1 LQLQLQF
8 KEGRVVSTDGI
19 GRLSSFPLGDSL
31 PKIIDDNSLG
41 DVVYKESISS
51 QGLQA
56 KVNDETKRQQYSKE
70 DIKSAIRKAEQMA
83 MIFDRSLKFKYIEE
97 ANIYQVHVIDHAN
110 NDKVIRKIPPDELVH
125 FIAAVN
131 EMLGA
136 LFDTEV

>member
-1 LQLQLQF
+1 MS
-8 KEGRVVSTDGI
+8 VDGI
-19 GRLSSFPLGDSL
+19 GRSGFLPQENSMPKAADAGLGS
-31 PKIIDDNSLG
+31 
-41 DVVYKESISS
+41 VVSKESINLEK
-51 QGLQA
+51 LQA
-56 KVNDETKRQQYSKE
+56 KANDETNLREYSKE

-83 MIFDRSLKFKYIEE
+83 MIFDRSLKFKYVEE

-110 NDKVIRKIPPDELVH
+110 DDKVIRKIPPDELVH

>member
-1 LQLQLQF
+1 
-8 KEGRVVSTDGI
+8 VSADGI
-19 GRLSSFPLGDSL
+19 GRLNAFSPQG
-31 PKIIDDNSLG
+31 NSLAKMTNATAES
-41 DVVYKESISS
+41 DLVVSG
-51 QGLQA
+51 GLEA
-56 KVNDETKRQQYSKE
+56 GKLREKVSDEVNRQRYSKE
-70 DIKSAIRKAEQMA
+70 DIKTAIHKAEQMA

>member
-1 LQLQLQF
+1 M
-8 KEGRVVSTDGI
+8 SADGI
-19 GRLSSFPLGDSL
+19 GRLNSFPQGKSL
-31 PKIIDDNSLG
+31 PKIDDTGLG
-41 DVVYKESISS
+41 DAVYKASVSAK
-51 QGLQA
+51 QLQA
-56 KVNDETKRQQYSKE
+56 KVNDETDRQQYSKE
-70 DIKSAIRKAEQMA
+70 DIRSAIRKAEQMA
-83 MIFDRSLKFKYIEE
+83 MIFDRSLRFKYVEE

>member
-1 LQLQLQF
+1 M
-8 KEGRVVSTDGI
+8 STDGI
-19 GRLSSFPLGDSL
+19 GRLSSFPQGDSL
-31 PKIIDDNSLG
+31 LKTVNDNSLG
-41 DVVYKESISS
+41 YVVYKESISS

-56 KVNDETKRQQYSKE
+56 KVNDETNRQQYSKE
-70 DIKSAIRKAEQMA
+70 DIKSAIRKAEQVA

-131 EMLGA
+131 QMLGA

>member
-1 LQLQLQF
+1 
-8 KEGRVVSTDGI
+8 VSTSGI
-19 GRLSSFPLGDSL
+19 GRLNSL
-31 PKIIDDNSLG
+31 PQGDNLPQIADNGFG
-41 DVVYKESISS
+41 DVVYKEGVS
-51 QGLQA
+51 QNQLQT
-56 KVNDETKRQQYSKE
+56 KVNDETNRQQYSKE
-70 DIKSAIRKAEQMA
+70 DIRSAIRKAEQMA

>member
-1 LQLQLQF
+1 MS
-8 KEGRVVSTDGI
+8 VDGI
-19 GRLSSFPLGDSL
+19 GRSGFLSQGNSMPKAADADLGS
-31 PKIIDDNSLG
+31 I
-41 DVVYKESISS
+41 VYKEGIDSEK
-51 QGLQA
+51 LQA
-56 KVNDETKRQQYSKE
+56 KANNVTSLREYSKE

-83 MIFDRSLKFKYIEE
+83 MIFDRSLKFKYVEE

-110 NDKVIRKIPPDELVH
+110 DDKVIRKIPPDELVH

>member
-19 GRLSSFPLGDSL
+19 GRLSSFPQGGSL
-31 PKIIDDNSLG
+31 HKIIDDNSLG
-41 DVVYKESISS
+41 DVVYKERISS

-56 KVNDETKRQQYSKE
+56 RVNDETNRQQYSKE

>member
-1 LQLQLQF
+1 M
-8 KEGRVVSTDGI
+8 RVEDL
-19 GRLSSFPLGDSL
+19 GRLSSFPQGSHLA
-31 PKIIDDNSLG
+31 KTTDDPVEDIAFKGSVSANR
-41 DVVYKESISS
+41 
-51 QGLQA
+51 LQA
-56 KVNDETKRQQYSKE
+56 KVKDKTDRREYSKE

-136 LFDTEV
+136 LFDAEI

>member
-1 LQLQLQF
+1 M
-8 KEGRVVSTDGI
+8 STSGI
-19 GRLSSFPLGDSL
+19 GRL
-31 PKIIDDNSLG
+31 NSLHQG
-41 DVVYKESISS
+41 DNLPQIADTSFGDAIYKEGVSPKL
-51 QGLQA
+51 LQA
-56 KVNDETKRQQYSKE
+56 KINDETDRQQYSKE

-83 MIFDRSLKFKYIEE
+83 MIFDRSLKFKYVEE

-110 NDKVIRKIPPDELVH
+110 DDKVIRKIPPDELVH

>member
-1 LQLQLQF
+1 
-8 KEGRVVSTDGI
+8 VSASGI
-19 GRLSSFPLGDSL
+19 GRL
-31 PKIIDDNSLG
+31 NSLHQG
-41 DVVYKESISS
+41 DNLPQIADTSFGDAIYKEGVS
-51 QGLQA
+51 QKQLQA
-56 KVNDETKRQQYSKE
+56 KVNDETDRQQYSKE
-70 DIKSAIRKAEQMA
+70 DIRSAIRKAEQMA
-83 MIFDRSLKFKYIEE
+83 VIFDRSLKFKYIEE

>member
-1 LQLQLQF
+1 MS
-8 KEGRVVSTDGI
+8 VDGI
-19 GRLSSFPLGDSL
+19 GRSGFLSQGNSMPKAADADLGS
-31 PKIIDDNSLG
+31 I
-41 DVVYKESISS
+41 VYKKEGINSEK
-51 QGLQA
+51 LQA
-56 KVNDETKRQQYSKE
+56 KTNNETNLREYSKE

-83 MIFDRSLKFKYIEE
+83 MIFDRSLKFKYVEE